1 MISGLCITAELMAS
15 HNSLDPAAA
24 ARNSNTAA
32 DARFPAGAA
41 TAAAR
46 QQQVLVDQLQHQ
58 QQQQQQQQRFLSSL
72 GGILS
77 SGLPVN
83 ANQLQVLITCSRLRV
98 EECVNVVLY
107 SSVLFCICSFCWL
120 SINQFEVPWHDN
132 STKEIRSRI
141 EMTKQ
146 VFMEKTKLFTGKVNL
161 ELKKRI

>member
-1 MISGLCITAELMAS
+1 MISGLCIAAELMAS

-24 ARNSNTAA
+24 ARNTNTAA

-41 TAAAR
+41 TAAVR
-46 QQQVLVDQLQHQ
+46 QQQVLVDQLQQQ

-98 EECVNVVLY
+98 EECVNDVLY
-107 SSVLFCICSFCWL
+107 SSVLFCSFFFL
-120 SINQFEVPWHDN
+120 LALQISLKYRGM
-132 STKEIRSRI
+132 KEIRSRI
-141 EMTKQ
+141 EMGEQ
-146 VFMEKTKLFTGKVNL
+146 VFMEKTKLFTSKVYL